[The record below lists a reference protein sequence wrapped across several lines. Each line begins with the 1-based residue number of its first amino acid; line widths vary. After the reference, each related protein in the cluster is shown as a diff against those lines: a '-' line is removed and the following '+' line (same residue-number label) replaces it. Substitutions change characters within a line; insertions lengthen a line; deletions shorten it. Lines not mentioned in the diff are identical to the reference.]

1 MHSCA
6 HDIFLSP
13 SSFDIKETMLFVL
26 FLCIRNTLF
35 NRTARFNGVFVVHL
49 RSEEPF
55 KVSFIY
61 RIKISCESSCLFGHE
76 PLFHYKIVLL

>member
-1 MHSCA
+1 MSVFVHSCA
-6 HDIFLSP
+6 HDILLSP

-35 NRTARFNGVFVVHL
+35 NRTARFNGVFVVHHL

-61 RIKISCESSCLFGHE
+61 RI
-76 PLFHYKIVLL
+76 